1 MLTLERQEK
10 IKDMLLENKT
20 VQVAELSDLFKV
32 SFETIRRDLKV
43 LEKEG
48 FAEKT
53 YGGAVLIEKVSHKA
67 SYQVLSHIM
76 VETKRK
82 LAEAAAAFIDEGDCI
97 YIDFSTTC
105 GQMVYTIPDVQIN
118 VLTSS
123 LAVINA
129 LKDKEKISLLT
140 TGVMWDKNNYA
151 FMGLAAAQNLKQF
164 HVDKAFISCRGLSIE
179 HGLSDRTE
187 DEASIRSIIIENA
200 NEVFLL
206 ADESKFDKDAFV
218 KTGDLKRVTTVIT
231 DKKTDA
237 RWTEFF
243 RNNNIRCIDGHL
255 LESGKWKNSSLWL

>member
-82 LAEAAAAFIDEGDCI
+82 LAEAAAAFID
-97 YIDFSTTC
+97 
-105 GQMVYTIPDVQIN
+105 
-118 VLTSS
+118 
-123 LAVINA
+123 
-129 LKDKEKISLLT
+129 
-140 TGVMWDKNNYA
+140 
-151 FMGLAAAQNLKQF
+151 
-164 HVDKAFISCRGLSIE
+164 
-179 HGLSDRTE
+179 
-187 DEASIRSIIIENA
+187 
-200 NEVFLL
+200 
-206 ADESKFDKDAFV
+206 
-218 KTGDLKRVTTVIT
+218 
-231 DKKTDA
+231 
-237 RWTEFF
+237 
-243 RNNNIRCIDGHL
+243 
-255 LESGKWKNSSLWL
+255 

>member
-48 FAEKT
+48 CAEKT

-140 TGVMWDKNNYA
+140 TGGMWDKNNYA